1 MFLITAAALPPV
13 EKKAGL
19 HFLVH
24 GFSARYYSDA
34 SAVVIATLYLYK

>member
-13 EKKAGL
+13 EKKAGP
-19 HFLVH
+19 HFS
-24 GFSARYYSDA
+24 GSRYYSDA